1 LVCFAALWRHQLRD
15 GARRMGSGVG
25 SLLARPS
32 LPVKD
37 WGSEPDEKEN
47 KLFLAEGLLLG
58 LTVLGVYVFTLL
70 KVIPA
75 LAIWV
80 LLLSA

>member
-1 LVCFAALWRHQLRD
+1 
-15 GARRMGSGVG
+15 M
-25 SLLARPS
+25 
-32 LPVKD
+32 KD